1 MKISGISYPD
11 INNGLGCRVTLWVSG
26 CDHKCKGCHNQNT
39 WDKDSGR
46 LFNNEDKERIFR
58 VLEKPYIK
66 GLTLSGGDPLGFY
79 FKEVKELCETV
90 KKRFPEKDIWCYTGF
105 TLKDIEKCNK
115 GDILPFIDVLVDGRY
130 IEAERD
136 TTLAFRGSKNQII
149 WEKDDNGKFY
159 QSNLNF

>member
-26 CDHKCKGCHNQNT
+26 CDHKCKGCQNENT
-39 WDKDSGR
+39 WSKDSGR
-46 LFNNEDKERIFR
+46 IFSDEDKERIFR

-79 FKEVKELCETV
+79 FKEVKELCETI
-90 KKRFPEKDIWCYTGF
+90 KKRFPAKDIWCYTGF

-136 TTLAFRGSKNQII
+136 TTLALRGSKNQII
-149 WEKDDNGKFY
+149 WEKDDNSKFY

>member
-26 CDHKCKGCHNQNT
+26 CDHKCKGCQNENT
-39 WDKDSGR
+39 WSKDSGR
-46 LFNNEDKERIFR
+46 IFSDEDKERIFR

-79 FKEVKELCETV
+79 FKEVKELCETF
-90 KKRFPEKDIWCYTGF
+90 KKRFPAKDIWCYTGF